1 MAKGGKYSDENLIAG
16 LADADGDIL
25 AYERIFHKY
34 WPMVLNFIRGMLKDG
49 TAAEDIA
56 QNIFMKL
63 WVNRMTLD
71 SRLSLKNYL
80 CVLAKNEVLNVLRS
94 KAHTSLSF
102 QPTVPEA
109 PTRETE
115 DWVSFSETNASIA
128 RNVDN
133 LPPRRRM
140 IFRLSRYGHLSN
152 EEIALKLNLSVRTV
166 EKHIELA
173 LKDLRKSM
181 N

>member
-16 LADADGDIL
+16 LADSDGDIL

-63 WVNRMTLD
+63 WLNRMTLD

-109 PTRETE
+109 PTGETE
-115 DWVSFSETNASIA
+115 DWVSFAETNANIA
-128 RNVDN
+128 KNVDN